1 MAIVFEDQFDQLE
14 NLMAGETSQLSK
26 ARAEVLEPAYESY
39 LESGDVRERASPP
52 PILQLISSVDI
63 TVELSRCHKTGAA
76 TDLDISRTSD
86 PIADNFMGYCPEQKC
101 VAFKGEGG
109 LFYDFVDFVESA
121 ADKLEISGATIVLKA
136 PSQIRM
142 PFDGLEYGLKYEEFV
157 SRVEVLQCAVWIR
170 TSPSGMHISRP
181 YLLFT
186 HKLTSTIEQ
195 EEGGR
200 KFVQIATDSRTP
212 PPSTPKYI
220 PVSPD
225 AIRAHGTKPEHHD
238 SPTRSL
244 SDSDSPL
251 TSCGSSLPPPTPL
264 DETASQSD
272 SSTLSSPPTVI
283 HTPPWLRDLNE

>member
-26 ARAEVLEPAYESY
+26 ARAEVLEPAYDSY

-76 TDLDISRTSD
+76 TDLNISRTSD

-170 TSPSGMHISRP
+170 TSPS
-181 YLLFT
+181 
-186 HKLTSTIEQ
+186 EQ

-225 AIRAHGTKPEHHD
+225 AIRAHGTEPEHHD